1 MTLEEYRDAWQGPG
15 TDPEA
20 DLDEEEL
27 LAEVKERSEAF
38 DRTIRRRDWLEIA
51 AAALV
56 VIAFGYEALTSEAWL
71 ARIGAA
77 VVVAGSVLVVWRLRS
92 ARRDGRDELAGRP
105 VAERLR
111 AELEKVDAQIRLLES
126 VLWWY
131 VGPLA
136 AGCLLFVVGI
146 GDGHLGTL
154 ISVAVILAVSVLVW
168 WLNRRAVRRS
178 LRPRRRELARMLDRI
193 EANGG

>member
-1 MTLEEYRDAWQGPG
+1 MTLDDYRDAWQEHEPA
-15 TDPEA
+15 PEDA
-20 DLDEEEL
+20 LDDEEV
-27 LAEVKERSEAF
+27 LAEVQERAEAF
-38 DRTIRRRDWLEIA
+38 DRKIRRRDWLEIA

-56 VIAFGYEALTSEAWL
+56 VIFFGYEAVTSTAWV

-105 VAERLR
+105 VAERIR
-111 AELEKVDAQIRLLES
+111 AEIETVDAQIRLLES

-136 AGCLLFVVGI
+136 AGCLLFVVGT
-146 GDGHLGTL
+146 GDDLRATL
-154 ISVAVILAVSVLVW
+154 ISSAVILAVSTLVW
-168 WLNRRAVRRS
+168 WLNRRAVRRG
-178 LRPRRRELARMLDRI
+178 LRPRRRGLAEMLERI
-193 EANGG
+193 ETNGE